1 MRAVDF
7 LLSIKR
13 GEIDDV
19 KLIER
24 FRERV
29 IAEDEKYNIFITLA
43 EPDESFPRKRLL
55 SGVPIAVKDNIVT
68 KNLRTTCASQVLEN
82 FVPSYD
88 ATVVERIKSEGGVIV
103 GKTNMDEFAMGALG
117 TTSYFGPTRNPL
129 NPSLSPGGSSSGSA
143 AAVSSGLVPIALGSD
158 TGGSIRLPAAW
169 TGIYGLKPTY
179 GLVSRYGL
187 VSYSD
192 SLDQIGPMASSIF
205 DLELLFGVIMGWD
218 EKDPTTYDK
227 HVPSEVFI
235 KRAFMNPD
243 PLIMRNLRVALLKE
257 PLVHEDADQKVVD
270 RFMDYV
276 SELEAY
282 GALVEKVSIPLVN
295 KAPQIYY
302 VIAFS
307 DASSNLARFSG
318 LLYGKRVVDVIDTD
332 WDEYY
337 MRNRKL
343 FGWEVKR
350 RILLGSFILSAGYYE
365 MYYDRAL
372 RARAKLYDELNKVLA
387 KYDVIAT
394 PGSNIPPLP
403 LDFDASDLSRL
414 NAIDS
419 LLVIA
424 NLAGLPAIVIP
435 LEVSANTPI
444 SIQLISQK
452 WSEDILFE
460 IGKYIA
466 LYISKLERELEA

>member
-7 LLSIKR
+7 LLGIRR
-13 GEIDDV
+13 GETDEL
-19 KLIER
+19 KLIDG
-24 FRERV
+24 FREKV
-29 IAEDEKYNIFITLA
+29 ITEDEKYNIFITLA
-43 EPDESFPRKRLL
+43 EPDDRFPRNKFL
-55 SGVPIAVKDNIVT
+55 SGVPIAIKDNIVT
-68 KNLRTTCASQVLEN
+68 KNLRTTCASQVLED

-88 ATVVERIKSEGGVIV
+88 ATVIKRIKNEGGVIV

-117 TTSYFGPTRNPL
+117 TTSFFGPTRNPL
-129 NPSLSPGGSSSGSA
+129 NPVLSPGGSSSGSA
-143 AAVSSGLVPIALGSD
+143 ASVASGLVPMALGSD

-187 VSYSD
+187 ISYSD
-192 SLDQIGPMASSIF
+192 SLDQIGPMAGSIF

-218 EKDPTTYDK
+218 ERDPTTYDK
-227 HVPSEVFI
+227 HVPREVFI
-235 KRAFMNPD
+235 KKAFKNPD
-243 PLIMRNLRVALLKE
+243 PDVMKNLKIALLKE
-257 PLVHEDADQKVVD
+257 PLTHNDADPKVVE
-270 RFMDYV
+270 RFMNYI
-276 SELEAY
+276 SELESN
-282 GALVEKVSIPLVN
+282 GAVVKEVSIPLVN

-318 LLYGKRVVDVIDTD
+318 LLYGKRVVDVIDID

-337 MRNRKL
+337 MKNRKL

-372 RARAKLYDELNKVLA
+372 RARAKLYEEINRILS

-419 LLVIA
+419 SLVIA
-424 NLAGLPAIVIP
+424 NLTGLPAMVIP
-435 LEVSANTPI
+435 LEKNMYAPI

-460 IGKYIA
+460 IGKFIA
-466 LYISKLERELEA
+466 LYISKFERELET